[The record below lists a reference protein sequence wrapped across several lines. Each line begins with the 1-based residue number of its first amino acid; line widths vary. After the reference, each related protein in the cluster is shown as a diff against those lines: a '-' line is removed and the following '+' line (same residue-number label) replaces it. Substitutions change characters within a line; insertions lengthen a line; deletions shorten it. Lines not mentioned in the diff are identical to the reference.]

1 MRIATMA
8 ISATKLRADIYRVI
22 EGVINSGVP
31 VEIELRGK
39 RVRIVPAEQRDK
51 LANLVKRSGV
61 IVGDPGRIDQA
72 KAFDGAKWRRKW
84 DQRLK

>member
-1 MRIATMA
+1 MA

-22 EGVINSGVP
+22 ESVISSGVP

-39 RVRIVPAEQRDK
+39 KVRIVPAEQRDK

-61 IVGDPGRIDQA
+61 IVGDPGHIDQT
-72 KAFDGAKWRRKW
+72 KTFDEAKWRGKW
-84 DQRLK
+84 DKRLK